1 MRAQCVQCLSP
12 SHTHW
17 DCNPYSCFLCGV
29 WSESVSES
37 VRVRERKL
45 PAIATPPHPPE
56 KQESL
61 PGESGTDTVP
71 QSNSDSLLDPKVSP
85 PPSSGPSACGTSI
98 HRKAGAILGCQ
109 GLGSCFSADLETL
122 WPSARDRCRSWEEAR
137 LARRETKLPGIA
149 HRPERRSS
157 QPGFDCSYLEDTRK
171 VNSSAAG
178 NCRRCSVRSLHV
190 GTHIDSASP
199 DWSWLLYEHIKAGRR
214 VEGGVSERGRRKRRF
229 EFHRADGS
237 CPDGAVLAEWRRLV
251 AVAALATA
259 SIVKPKLEKSV
270 RRLREQFYG
279 KVSIEV
285 ATVLMRRY
293 GNNHQLVAM
302 DIILMKDRGDPFWL
316 GHHYRVVQLRQRGW
330 LRKPANRPPRDGRH
344 RDLVLL
350 PHCKVRPFS
359 SWSSFTSKQ
368 EYWSPMVADRIDEIT
383 RFVVSLHRQSLEPLA
398 VQLDPGG
405 SGLGAGV
412 GVVLPARPAGSA
424 GPLGLDEED
433 RMCLKRDAVVRNVVQ
448 KLQAEE
454 QSQELAPGP
463 APAPPRGPQSA
474 QKMTPIDDGD
484 IKCAHLSHFGTVLV
498 RTFITL
504 WNSISAHII
513 THWNSITLFFMG
525 KVCLCVSGWQEIA
538 DRLRCLPLTEKNVQ
552 MFNNAQRHLFPSE
565 TCQFAC
571 QPCDKDWWRRVPQR
585 KEVSRCHGCR
595 TKYDP
600 VPPNLMWGIAEFHC
614 HRCNRTFRGFG
625 RMDVGSP
632 CYTCQ
637 IPILP
642 IRILPPRR
650 SNGPRHR
657 NQHSCCAEDC
667 YNRQEPHVP
676 GTECVH
682 PRSRTRNHKPRVV
695 NPSPVHDSSGSTVAT
710 CLSQG
715 SLYDLY
721 QLIMEDIREEE
732 EGGGGASSGSSTQ

>member
-1 MRAQCVQCLSP
+1 M
-12 SHTHW
+12 
-17 DCNPYSCFLCGV
+17 
-29 WSESVSES
+29 
-37 VRVRERKL
+37 
-45 PAIATPPHPPE
+45 
-56 KQESL
+56 
-61 PGESGTDTVP
+61 
-71 QSNSDSLLDPKVSP
+71 
-85 PPSSGPSACGTSI
+85 
-98 HRKAGAILGCQ
+98 
-109 GLGSCFSADLETL
+109 
-122 WPSARDRCRSWEEAR
+122 
-137 LARRETKLPGIA
+137 ARRLQDE
-149 HRPERRSS
+149 
-157 QPGFDCSYLEDTRK
+157 
-171 VNSSAAG
+171 V
-178 NCRRCSVRSLHV
+178 
-190 GTHIDSASP
+190 
-199 DWSWLLYEHIKAGRR
+199 
-214 VEGGVSERGRRKRRF
+214 VE
-229 EFHRADGS
+229 
-237 CPDGAVLAEWRRLV
+237 
-251 AVAALATA
+251 
-259 SIVKPKLEKSV
+259 LEKSV

-302 DIILMKDRGDPFWL
+302 DIILMKDRG
-316 GHHYRVVQLRQRGW
+316 
-330 LRKPANRPPRDGRH
+330 
-344 RDLVLL
+344 
-350 PHCKVRPFS
+350 
-359 SWSSFTSKQ
+359 
-368 EYWSPMVADRIDEIT
+368 
-383 RFVVSLHRQSLEPLA
+383 
-398 VQLDPGG
+398 
-405 SGLGAGV
+405 
-412 GVVLPARPAGSA
+412 
-424 GPLGLDEED
+424 LDEED
-433 RMCLKRDAVVRNVVQ
+433 MMCLKRDAVVRNVVQ

-463 APAPPRGPQSA
+463 APAPPRGPQIA
-474 QKMTPIDDGD
+474 QKRTPVDDGD
-484 IKCAHLSHFGTVLV
+484 IK
-498 RTFITL
+498 
-504 WNSISAHII
+504 
-513 THWNSITLFFMG
+513 
-525 KVCLCVSGWQEIA
+525 EIA

-585 KEVSRCHGCR
+585 KKVSRCHGCR

-600 VPPNLMWGIAEFHC
+600 VPPNLMWGLAEFHC

-632 CYTCQ
+632 CYTCH

-650 SNGPRHR
+650 SNGPRQR

-695 NPSPVHDSSGSTVAT
+695 NPSPLHASSGSTVAT

-721 QLIMEDIREEE
+721 QLIMDDICEEEE